1 MRYEAK
7 HNHLKKLAQNIGNFI
22 NIAWTLASRH
32 QYWQCY
38 KWQEGDVMDDEPEI
52 GPGTCTVVSQ
62 VSAHGRSNIIHA
74 LYLGYMG
81 FVTCIHKWCFNSV
94 APLTCSTLHYYCS
107 TMVYT
112 CTQYYTY
119 LAQKRDSG
127 T

>member
-22 NIAWTLASRH
+22 NIPRTLASRH

-52 GPGTCTVVSQ
+52 GPGTYTVVSQ
-62 VSAHGRSNIIHA
+62 MSIHVRSNIIHT

-81 FVTCIHKWCFNSV
+81 FIT
-94 APLTCSTLHYYCS
+94 
-107 TMVYT
+107 
-112 CTQYYTY
+112 
-119 LAQKRDSG
+119 
-127 T
+127 